1 MRMQIRTE
9 AGYTLVEVMV
19 AMAVLIIGI
28 VALLPMIAINIRSN
42 LASRTYSIAN
52 FLAQEKLEK
61 VRSWPLYD
69 DISPTVGPYGITDN
83 NLELFSDEFNVAVK
97 NWAVNFTRKTKLLHN
112 GYTTSCNGILFG
124 SSVDEGTFTNG
135 AAMGLSLNT
144 GNVDPCG
151 GGGYRGED
159 FKMVRVEVEWVD
171 PMGFHQLTRNMY
183 IARF

>member
-1 MRMQIRTE
+1 MRMQIRTD
-9 AGYTLVEVMV
+9 AGYTLVEVVV

-61 VRSWPLYD
+61 VRGWPLYD
-69 DISPTVGPYGITDN
+69 DISPTAGPYGITDN
-83 NLELFSDEFNVAVK
+83 NLALFSDEFSVNVK
-97 NWAVNFTRKTKLLHN
+97 NWNVSFTRRTKLLHN
-112 GYTTSCNGILFG
+112 GHTVSCNGILFG
-124 SSVDEGTFTNG
+124 TSVDEGSFTNG
-135 AAMGLSLNT
+135 AATGLTLNT
-144 GNVDPCG
+144 GNVNPCG

-159 FKMVRVEVEWVD
+159 FKMVRVEVEWQD
-171 PMGFHQLTRNMY
+171 AMGFHQLTRNMY